1 MCFAFIVPPL
11 PQPVVLPEQPTAP
24 ETERVH
30 HGPWDPAQARHRGIE
45 VLSEAAANCVQF
57 KSGGDCDGGA
67 QSKKT
72 ST

>member
-1 MCFAFIVPPL
+1 MCFDFIVPPL
-11 PQPVVLPEQPTAP
+11 PQPIVWPEQPTAP
-24 ETERVH
+24 ERVQD
-30 HGPWDPAQARHRGIE
+30 GPWGSAQARHRGNE
-45 VLSEAAANCVQF
+45 VLSEAAAYCVQF